1 MDDENKYDD
10 VQDENELN
18 RMLAEATVFTER
30 RKLRAALRKLKEK
43 KEAEAA
49 KANQKDYSG
58 IEDIDQLQVLL
69 NDAPNYD
76 EKKRIRAQMREVR
89 KRLREGTGTSS
100 SAPAKSETLRDTSKS
115 ITKDTS
121 RVDTSRKDT
130 PSAIRETA
138 TLKEKTKVDTE
149 SVTSVKSA
157 PPAPEQNGETPK
169 EETSDKPE
177 EVRNN
182 TSEAPSKQSKA
193 VADVTNEAPSKQS
206 KDSEKVTNG
215 DADNLEDIQSMPILE
230 KLLED
235 TKDFSRR
242 REIRAAMRELRAKI
256 KEGVMTVAERPTTEM
271 SVTQG
276 DDGSVTMRASS
287 VTEGGTRVV
296 KTTVKH
302 SRTPSQSE
310 ITEKDTV
317 VTTTTEVPGCGDFA
331 ETDHIVTKRKVTSR
345 KSEYYDSQATSTKTL
360 HTRSGSEYTE
370 MDLVQEHEEE
380 SVSKDE
386 QKADRTHTNVIVRK
400 PSVEMVLDDADTDVF
415 TEPDIAVELLEA
427 LSDVTVTEGEVATL
441 QCKIQGPKEPT
452 VTWYKDSA
460 ELKETPSIKQT
471 FTSGVCQLEL
481 RETCVDDGG
490 QYTCKVAGGN
500 TEMSTTAGLIVN
512 AREVAPKFIKELL
525 DQTVDDGANVT
536 FSCKVEANPPP
547 TIIWRHNDKLIKSNA
562 DFKQMFSQNE
572 AKMVVNEVF
581 PDDNGKYTCIAK
593 NSVGEALTM
602 CTLKV
607 LAQEVAPKFIEEL
620 LDQTVDDGANV
631 TFSCK
636 VEANPPPTIIWR
648 HNDKLIK
655 SNADFKQTFSQNEA
669 KMVVNEVF
677 PDDNGDYTCI
687 ARNSAGEAST
697 MCTLRVLEDKPSI
710 PEVIEKLK
718 NTSFKDGQID
728 ATLQCVLSSSMTPSI
743 MWYKNN
749 KFLKP
754 SEDFQQTYKDGVAKL
769 VISEVFP
776 EDAGTYECVAMA
788 NNEEASTKCKVNVTE
803 ITIRKIEAPKF
814 TKYLSDIE
822 VKDGDSVTLKCQLT
836 AGNGTEVKWYKD
848 GKVLRSS
855 KDFKQTYIDDVAKLA
870 IDEVFEDDTGKYRC
884 FAKNESGQD
893 ETTCTMTVL
902 EPKKMFAP
910 DENQNQPK
918 IEDVVS
924 TLKKDSKPTNNTIEN
939 KSNKPLNKDNKI
951 TSNDNKAGSIYNNKP
966 TSDHGGKVNDTT
978 KVKDTSEVKDTV
990 KVTNTIMS
998 STDDFSAITDEEEL
1012 MKILNKTENFDDRK
1026 KIRARLRVIREQA
1039 RAEAEKRRQEREAAS
1054 KDVVKERQRRAEEE
1068 KQRKLREFQE
1078 MAAEP
1083 KKDTG
1088 IDPVARRKMEAD
1100 KAKNEK
1106 LESFAE
1112 QAKYESS
1119 MYAPQLDKKVEKK
1132 LAEAKQSGETTTT
1145 EETTEDGGTRTT
1157 KTSMTTTDKDGTT
1170 TITKKTTTVS
1180 QTSGVGGTAYAIKK
1194 SAEETAKNLA
1204 NDFGK
1209 SSSPGTTGQVSV
1221 KTQSW
1226 SSRDGVMKTEEK
1238 SKSWGGGGN
1247 NQLTPRS
1254 PGRGMGAIAALAGGP
1269 KKPMGARGAMA
1280 AFKKMDQATGGG
1292 NAPARPN
1299 FFNVVKQASNKPL
1312 NLNNVRRSAVEIKA
1326 EILKFVQAN
1335 TKDYGIEI
1343 TNFSG
1348 AWSDGRAF
1356 CALIHHFYPDAFNW
1370 EELDPKKRRYN
1381 FTLAFDTAEKLAD
1394 IAPLLDVEDMVMM
1407 KKPDWKCV
1415 FTYVQSFYR
1424 RFRNHEENADK
1435 PAEQ

>member
-562 DFKQMFSQNE
+562 DFKQM
-572 AKMVVNEVF
+572 
-581 PDDNGKYTCIAK
+581 
-593 NSVGEALTM
+593 
-602 CTLKV
+602 
-607 LAQEVAPKFIEEL
+607 
-620 LDQTVDDGANV
+620 
-631 TFSCK
+631 
-636 VEANPPPTIIWR
+636 
-648 HNDKLIK
+648 
-655 SNADFKQTFSQNEA
+655 FSQNEA

-1299 FFNVVKQASNKPL
+1299 FLGAPGPGAGGGAGRGVNIQRSPSTIKQML
-1312 NLNNVRRSAVEIKA
+1312 LQWCQR
-1326 EILKFVQAN
+1326 QC
-1335 TKDYGIEI
+1335 KDYPIEI